1 MSIDYIITKTT
12 ETKTIETKTIETK
25 IIETKTIKTKIS
37 KPKSPIASLGQIRR
51 FHNEFVK
58 KLEQDPDNVYLRHRV
73 LKYTIKLKI
82 AEEESARL
90 KIANVK
96 NAIAVAKVM
105 ILD

>member
-1 MSIDYIITKTT
+1 MSIDYITIKTT
-12 ETKTIETKTIETK
+12 ETKTIETKTKTKTK
-25 IIETKTIKTKIS
+25 ITETKTTETKIS

-90 KIANVK
+90 LL
-96 NAIAVAKVM
+96 M
-105 ILD
+105 